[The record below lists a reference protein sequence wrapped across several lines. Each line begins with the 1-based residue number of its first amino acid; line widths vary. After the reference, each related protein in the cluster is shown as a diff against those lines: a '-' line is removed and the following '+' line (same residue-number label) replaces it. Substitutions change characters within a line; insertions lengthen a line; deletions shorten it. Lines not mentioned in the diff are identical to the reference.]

1 MNRFTSEQELL
12 SQVREVQAQISDGL
26 SPSDAIVKVA
36 QTHRTHP
43 DMLPLLVQS
52 CNLGRQAYQQEKHAG
67 GGALGLVA
75 EFPLADLDHVKA
87 ALYPSDPVK
96 SRLLKTAAAVS
107 DVYDAPPT
115 SRVVASRTKAASAT
129 NRVAAATQPVAGDLQ
144 TTYRMK
150 AAARQAIK
158 QAVHD
163 AEIAVHTARDRFVA
177 GFQGLVDHF
186 KQADHRATLPAVD
199 YNCRSRF
206 GEPAADLFT
215 QLRQYVPSPAAAAE
229 KTASAVNF
237 TEGVYAQV
245 AGTLKLAQAH
255 AEAVETLAAVKE
267 GAEQRLASLAPFS
280 QRGSGSTP
288 SPASSSLLKAG
299 SWITPLLTGAAAG
312 AASNMRNSVSPANA
326 AASIESELDDPDH
339 LDELRGIQSRAML
352 AEMLNNDQ
360 VISGYAPEEVT
371 NAYNEMVQLSPS
383 AADQPALMRPLLR
396 KRLSAGGTEPFDAQ
410 QIADIEKTVQQT
422 RSPARSLNGPS
433 RLG

>member
-12 SQVREVQAQISDGL
+12 SQVREVQAHISDGL

-36 QTHRTHP
+36 QDRHTHP

-87 ALYPSDPVK
+87 ALYPADPVK
-96 SRLLKTAAAVS
+96 SRLLKTATAVS
-107 DVYDAPPT
+107 DVYDAPPAPP
-115 SRVVASRTKAASAT
+115 VVATPRTKAA
-129 NRVAAATQPVAGDLQ
+129 AAVEAPPIAGDLQ

-163 AEIAVHTARDRFVA
+163 AEIAVHTANDRFVDS
-177 GFQGLVDHF
+177 FQDLIWHF
-186 KQADHRATLPAVD
+186 KQADHRSTLPVVD

-215 QLRQYVPSPAAAAE
+215 QLRQYVPAGAAAPE
-229 KTASAVNF
+229 KQAAAVNF
-237 TEGVYAQV
+237 GSGVYALV
-245 AGTLKLAQAH
+245 DRTLKLAGAH
-255 AEAVETLAAVKE
+255 AAAVEELAVVKK
-267 GAEQRLASLAPFS
+267 GAEQRLASLSPFF
-280 QRGSGSTP
+280 QRGSGSPT

-422 RSPARSLNGPS
+422 RSPVRSVNGPS

>member
-1 MNRFTSEQELL
+1 MC
-12 SQVREVQAQISDGL
+12 I
-26 SPSDAIVKVA
+26 
-36 QTHRTHP
+36 
-43 DMLPLLVQS
+43 
-52 CNLGRQAYQQEKHAG
+52 
-67 GGALGLVA
+67 
-75 EFPLADLDHVKA
+75 
-87 ALYPSDPVK
+87 
-96 SRLLKTAAAVS
+96 
-107 DVYDAPPT
+107 
-115 SRVVASRTKAASAT
+115 
-129 NRVAAATQPVAGDLQ
+129 
-144 TTYRMK
+144 
-150 AAARQAIK
+150 
-158 QAVHD
+158 
-163 AEIAVHTARDRFVA
+163 RDS
-177 GFQGLVDHF
+177 
-186 KQADHRATLPAVD
+186 
-199 YNCRSRF
+199 NCRSWF
-206 GEPAADLFT
+206 GEPAADLFA
-215 QLRQYVPSPAAAAE
+215 QLRQYVPSPAAAPE
-229 KTASAVNF
+229 KMASAVNF

-245 AGTLKLAQAH
+245 ACTLKLAQAH

-267 GAEQRLASLAPFS
+267 GAEQRLASLSPFP

-299 SWITPLLTGAAAG
+299 SWLTPLLTGAAAG